1 MAVIRYPL
9 VDRTTPSYITDGG
22 YLINDSDGTIIGIG
36 SGGGT
41 DDTYTAGKFVITLYG
56 QPA

>member
-1 MAVIRYPL
+1 L
-9 VDRTTPSYITDGG
+9 VA
-22 YLINDSDGTIIGIG
+22 

-41 DDTYTAGKFVITLYG
+41 DDTYTAGKLLITLYG